1 MAIFSQLAN
10 EMHISIQF
18 IDIKRIIKMQFKQT
32 NTTKFI
38 HMNVVAG
45 FNTLKIM
52 YMVSL
57 GILASLKH
65 ETVLLL
71 LMNYMEC

>member
-1 MAIFSQLAN
+1 
-10 EMHISIQF
+10 
-18 IDIKRIIKMQFKQT
+18 MQFKQT
-32 NTTKFI
+32 NTTTFI